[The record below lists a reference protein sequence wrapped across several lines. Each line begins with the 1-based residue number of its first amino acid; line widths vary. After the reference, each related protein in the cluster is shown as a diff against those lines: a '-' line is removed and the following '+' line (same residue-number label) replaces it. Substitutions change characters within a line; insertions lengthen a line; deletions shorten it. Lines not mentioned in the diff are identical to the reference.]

1 MKLSVADRL
10 LLFAGALVALLAG
23 VLLMIGNLIGVLTVP
38 RPDTAGVLA
47 RWSLPILGL
56 LLFLFGVYVLA
67 LLRKLRRRQ
76 DSLIVAQTDNGEMR
90 ISVRALEDIVRR
102 CVRLQPGLTLRDTQV
117 ARQRDQVKVEV
128 RVTAI
133 QGIDLTQAVVH
144 LQQTIQRDMQ
154 ASAGIKA
161 ADIRITVDSAPQ
173 GKLFDRSKQRT
184 TAEQT
189 PQQTE

>member
-56 LLFLFGVYVLA
+56 LLFLFGGYVLA
-67 LLRKLRRRQ
+67 LLRKLRRGQ

-90 ISVRALEDIVRR
+90 ISCARWRILSGA
-102 CVRLQPGLTLRDTQV
+102 VRLQPGLTLRDTQV

-144 LQQTIQRDMQ
+144 LQQTIQREMQ

-161 ADIRITVDSAPQ
+161 ADIHAAVDSAPQ
-173 GKLFDRSKQRT
+173 SKLFDRNKQRT

>member
-47 RWSLPILGL
+47 RWSLPIFGL
-56 LLFLFGVYVLA
+56 LLFLFGGYVLA

-90 ISVRALEDIVRR
+90 ISVRAL
-102 CVRLQPGLTLRDTQV
+102 
-117 ARQRDQVKVEV
+117 
-128 RVTAI
+128 
-133 QGIDLTQAVVH
+133 
-144 LQQTIQRDMQ
+144 
-154 ASAGIKA
+154 
-161 ADIRITVDSAPQ
+161 
-173 GKLFDRSKQRT
+173 
-184 TAEQT
+184 
-189 PQQTE
+189 